1 MKLTRIHHCKN
12 LNQEKYKQL
21 EKQAVLLGHVR
32 SEVWAKYGAIAGLNI
47 SDRTIRDAWMK
58 EGRNFGVSAN
68 AWKETLRDCMGDIK
82 AFREASKE
90 KVKQA
95 IRKRT
100 TCDKELKRLYT
111 LLKKDEWQEDNF
123 LHRQMRK
130 HFRHGVNHTYNQIIV
145 RADMCKTF
153 ELNGQCWL
161 KVPSLV
167 PRQTIKI
174 PLNTTMEFAPT
185 GTLRIILKN
194 GNIEV
199 HSTYDAVESQD
210 CGQATIGVDKGYSEA
225 FVDSDGEVYG
235 QGLGKLISSESDYL
249 NQKYK
254 NRSKLRAIAKKKPHK
269 KAKIELNNLGR
280 KKLDRRQDTQK
291 AKLKTLIYTA
301 THRLVDKAKLI
312 VAEDL
317 SSPIQ
322 GKRNYGKNT
331 NRRLNTW
338 VKGLLADAL
347 TSVSHRRGSTV
358 HLVNASY
365 TSQCDSFLHGLLI
378 GTRKGDHFYR
388 FNGEVV
394 QADWNGARNVLARLN
409 DTEISR
415 YTPYKTVKRIL
426 QERTDRY
433 KSELTDLGSSYTL
446 GDKTLTEC
454 ELVLDHV

>member
-185 GTLRIILKN
+185 GTHLELSLKTAILKFIQPMMQLNLRIVVKQL
-194 GNIEV
+194 
-199 HSTYDAVESQD
+199 S
-210 CGQATIGVDKGYSEA
+210 
-225 FVDSDGEVYG
+225 
-235 QGLGKLISSESDYL
+235 GLIKVI
-249 NQKYK
+249 QK
-254 NRSKLRAIAKKKPHK
+254 RLW
-269 KAKIELNNLGR
+269 
-280 KKLDRRQDTQK
+280 
-291 AKLKTLIYTA
+291 TLM
-301 THRLVDKAKLI
+301 
-312 VAEDL
+312 
-317 SSPIQ
+317 
-322 GKRNYGKNT
+322 
-331 NRRLNTW
+331 
-338 VKGLLADAL
+338 VK
-347 TSVSHRRGSTV
+347 
-358 HLVNASY
+358 
-365 TSQCDSFLHGLLI
+365 FM
-378 GTRKGDHFYR
+378 
-388 FNGEVV
+388 
-394 QADWNGARNVLARLN
+394 
-409 DTEISR
+409 
-415 YTPYKTVKRIL
+415 VK
-426 QERTDRY
+426 
-433 KSELTDLGSSYTL
+433 
-446 GDKTLTEC
+446 
-454 ELVLDHV
+454 V